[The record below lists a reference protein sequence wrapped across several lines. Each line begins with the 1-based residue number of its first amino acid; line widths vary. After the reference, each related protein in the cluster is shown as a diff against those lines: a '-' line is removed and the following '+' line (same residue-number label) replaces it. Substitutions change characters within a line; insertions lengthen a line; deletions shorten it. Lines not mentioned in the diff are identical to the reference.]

1 MALSTLI
8 LVCLVFVLAGFT
20 KGIIGL
26 GLPTIAMGLL
36 AVVLPPAE
44 AAALLILPSLVTNVW
59 QMLDGPHLGPL
70 LRRLWPLNVGV
81 CLGTWLGAAL
91 LAGIGGRHGGLAL
104 GVALLAYAAS
114 GLAALRL
121 VVPRAAEPVLG
132 PITGALTGGITA
144 ATGVFVIPAVPYL
157 QAIGLQKDEL
167 VQALGL
173 SFTVSTLA
181 LAVALAGVDA
191 FAPASSCRR
200 CWPSSFPWPACGLA
214 KRCVTGCGRR
224 PSGCASSS
232 GFWRSAPISHCV
244 VSAERPMDGRQGRR
258 YGPEP
263 PVHPERFHDRARPQE
278 VERRQPSLE
287 GLPRGVAGARRSRRL
302 LPADRPLWHV
312 RPDRQ
317 PHLDARAGRARRL
330 PDQRLRPALRG
341 DHRLEPDQDR
351 PRGQRPRPAR
361 LRRSQVWRQPRR
373 LRDP

>member
-8 LVCLVFVLAGFT
+8 LLCLVFVLAGFT

-59 QMLDGPHLGPL
+59 QMLDGPHLGRL

-104 GVALLAYAAS
+104 GLALIAYATS
-114 GLAALRL
+114 GLAALHL
-121 VVPRAAEPVLG
+121 VVPRTAEPVLG

-157 QAIGLQKDEL
+157 QAIGLHKDEL

-191 FAPASSCRR
+191 FAPGLVL
-200 CWPSSFPWPACGLA
+200 PSLLA
-214 KRCVTGCGRR
+214 V
-224 PSGCASSS
+224 
-232 GFWRSAPISHCV
+232 V
-244 VSAERPMDGRQGRR
+244 VSLAGMRLGQA
-258 YGPEP
+258 
-263 PVHPERFHDRARPQE
+263 VRA
-278 VERRQPSLE
+278 
-287 GLPRGVAGARRSRRL
+287 
-302 LPADRPLWHV
+302 
-312 RPDRQ
+312 
-317 PHLDARAGRARRL
+317 
-330 PDQRLRPALRG
+330 RLRPQAFRLCFFFGLLVLGAYLALRG
-341 DHRLEPDQDR
+341 L
-351 PRGQRPRPAR
+351 G
-361 LRRSQVWRQPRR
+361 
-373 LRDP
+373 

>member
-8 LVCLVFVLAGFT
+8 LLCLVFILAGFT

-59 QMLDGPHLGPL
+59 QMLDGPHLGRL
-70 LRRLWPLNVGV
+70 LRRLWPLNLGV

-91 LAGIGGRHGGLAL
+91 LASIGGRHGGLAL
-104 GVALLAYAAS
+104 GVALIAYAAS

-121 VVPRAAEPVLG
+121 AVPRPAEPVLG

-181 LAVALAGVDA
+181 LAAALAGVDA
-191 FAPASSCRR
+191 FATGLLL
-200 CWPSSFPWPACGLA
+200 PSLLA
-214 KRCVTGCGRR
+214 V
-224 PSGCASSS
+224 
-232 GFWRSAPISHCV
+232 V
-244 VSAERPMDGRQGRR
+244 VSLAGMRLGQA
-258 YGPEP
+258 
-263 PVHPERFHDRARPQE
+263 VRARLQPQTF
-278 VERRQPSLE
+278 RLCFFL
-287 GLPRGVAGARRSRRL
+287 GLLALGAYLALRRL
-302 LPADRPLWHV
+302 
-312 RPDRQ
+312 
-317 PHLDARAGRARRL
+317 G
-330 PDQRLRPALRG
+330 
-341 DHRLEPDQDR
+341 
-351 PRGQRPRPAR
+351 
-361 LRRSQVWRQPRR
+361 
-373 LRDP
+373 

>member
-8 LVCLVFVLAGFT
+8 LVCLVFVLAGVT

-59 QMLDGPHLGPL
+59 QMLDGPHLGSL
-70 LRRLWPLNVGV
+70 LHRLWPFNLGV

-104 GVALLAYAAS
+104 GLSLIAYAAS

-121 VVPRAAEPVLG
+121 AVPLKAEPVLG
-132 PITGALTGGITA
+132 PLTGALTGGITA

-191 FAPASSCRR
+191 SASGLVM
-200 CWPSSFPWPACGLA
+200 PSLLA
-214 KRCVTGCGRR
+214 V
-224 PSGCASSS
+224 
-232 GFWRSAPISHCV
+232 V
-244 VSAERPMDGRQGRR
+244 VSLAGMRLGQA
-258 YGPEP
+258 
-263 PVHPERFHDRARPQE
+263 VRA
-278 VERRQPSLE
+278 
-287 GLPRGVAGARRSRRL
+287 
-302 LPADRPLWHV
+302 
-312 RPDRQ
+312 
-317 PHLDARAGRARRL
+317 
-330 PDQRLRPALRG
+330 RLRPQAFRLCFFFGLLALGAYLALRG
-341 DHRLEPDQDR
+341 LI
-351 PRGQRPRPAR
+351 
-361 LRRSQVWRQPRR
+361 
-373 LRDP
+373 

>member
-8 LVCLVFVLAGFT
+8 LLCLVFVLAGFT

-36 AVVLPPAE
+36 AVVLSPAE

-59 QMLDGPHLGPL
+59 QMLDGPHLGRL

-104 GVALLAYAAS
+104 GLALIAYAIS

-121 VVPRAAEPVLG
+121 IVPRTAEPVLG

-157 QAIGLQKDEL
+157 QAIGLHKDEL

-191 FAPASSCRR
+191 FAPGLVL
-200 CWPSSFPWPACGLA
+200 PSLLA
-214 KRCVTGCGRR
+214 V
-224 PSGCASSS
+224 
-232 GFWRSAPISHCV
+232 V
-244 VSAERPMDGRQGRR
+244 VSLAGMRLGQA
-258 YGPEP
+258 
-263 PVHPERFHDRARPQE
+263 VRAK
-278 VERRQPSLE
+278 
-287 GLPRGVAGARRSRRL
+287 
-302 LPADRPLWHV
+302 
-312 RPDRQ
+312 
-317 PHLDARAGRARRL
+317 
-330 PDQRLRPALRG
+330 LRPPAFRLCFFSGLLVLGAYLALRG
-341 DHRLEPDQDR
+341 L
-351 PRGQRPRPAR
+351 G
-361 LRRSQVWRQPRR
+361 
-373 LRDP
+373 